1 MHKKTHRHFVA
12 IPTALAAL
20 AAVAA
25 LNAHLSVNA
34 ELFSHGTDIE
44 VSSHDKALPF
54 EAGAST
60 QGVLQPQ
67 SVVHIAKKG
76 DEVELV
82 SGEAVIRSS
91 GQLTV
96 HLGSLTVRSVANAV
110 AVLRDASSATVV
122 PLVAPVLVRRGDLS
136 AMIAPGQQLIVTGDG
151 TSLTPVSFDWFSVRF
166 GVARGLIAKA
176 DPSSFLS
183 EISAGTISGD
193 DLMGLFEAASS
204 LDTSGELSRMI
215 TARLL
220 TEGATLSPEAAQA
233 LVSSD
238 RLDSDLQHDMVEAL
252 PAAVRT
258 LRKPVADAVMQAWT
272 EAAVRTTISETGAML
287 RLVHGNARLP
297 SDMENGGYP
306 KQARLWRESLLRVTD
321 VLRTVLLPEEAV
333 LLDRD
338 IAILTHGPEDQT
350 ESIETV
356 PQIPESERKSADE
369 LVLLTRRAL
378 LDHGV
383 LMGSAT
389 ELTPDTDRQ
398 VVDVAGVL
406 IAEGTQDVPYEFSYD
421 PTRERVSGIKRDGKS
436 LPNAVPA
443 ATFFGQ

>member
-12 IPTALAAL
+12 IPTALLAL
-20 AAVAA
+20 AAVAVF
-25 LNAHLSVNA
+25 NAHLSVNA

-44 VSSHDKALPF
+44 VSSHEKALPF
-54 EAGAST
+54 EAGVST
-60 QGVLQPQ
+60 KGVLKPT
-67 SVVHIAKKG
+67 SVVRVAKKG

-96 HLGSLTVRSVANAV
+96 HLGSLSVRSVTNAV
-110 AVLRDASSATVV
+110 AVLRDDSSATVV
-122 PLVAPVLVRRGDLS
+122 PLLAPVLVRRGDLS
-136 AMIAPGQQLIVTGDG
+136 RMIAPGQQLIVTGERS
-151 TSLTPVSFDWFSVRF
+151 SLTPVSSDWFADRF
-166 GVARGLIAKA
+166 GIARGLGAKA

-183 EISAGTISGD
+183 EISEGTISAD
-193 DLMGLFEAASS
+193 DLTALFEAALSF
-204 LDTSGELSRMI
+204 DASGELSRMI

-233 LVSSD
+233 LVSDD
-238 RLDSDLQHDMVEAL
+238 RLDADLQHDMVEAL
-252 PAAVRT
+252 PSAART

-272 EAAVRTTISETGAML
+272 EAAVRRTISETGAML
-287 RLVHGNARLP
+287 ALVHGSARLP

-321 VLRTVLLPEEAV
+321 VLRTVLSPEQASLLERDVAV
-333 LLDRD
+333 LN
-338 IAILTHGPEDQT
+338 HGPEEHVQKI
-350 ESIETV
+350 ESV
-356 PQIPESERKSADE
+356 PQIPESEKRSADE

-378 LDHGV
+378 VDHGV

-389 ELTPDTDRQ
+389 ELIPDADRQ

-406 IAEGTQDVPYEFSYD
+406 IAEGAQDVPYEFSYD
-421 PTRERVSGIKRDGKS
+421 PIRERVSGIKRDGKS